1 MDIKAIGKYLYE
13 VGHLKRV
20 KRSGWWLIGIRD
32 PESVAE
38 HVYRTAVLGY
48 ILAVLD
54 GNADPMRVATMC
66 LFHDNGEARIGDL
79 NKVTSRYIASKEGEA
94 QAVSEQS
101 ERLPTAA
108 AEQLLALFREYEE
121 RSSHEGELAHDADQL
136 ECMLQAREYVVQGY
150 LQAQDWI
157 DRSAPRLKS
166 DAAKQLAAV
175 CMKMDPYRWW
185 EGLKVKLS

>member
-1 MDIKAIGKYLYE
+1 MDTEAIGKYLYE

-54 GNADPMRVATMC
+54 GNADPMRVATIC

-79 NKVTSRYIASKEGEA
+79 NKVTSRYISSKEGEA
-94 QAVSEQS
+94 QAVREQS
-101 ERLPTAA
+101 ERIPTSA
-108 AEQLLALFREYEE
+108 AEQLLALVSEYED

-136 ECMLQAREYVVQGY
+136 ECMLQAREYVVQGHP
-150 LQAQDWI
+150 QAQDWI
-157 DRSAPRLKS
+157 DRSYPRLKS
-166 DAAKQLAAV
+166 DAAKQLANV
-175 CMKMDPYRWW
+175 CMNMDPYSWW
-185 EGLKVKLS
+185 EGLKVKPV

>member
-1 MDIKAIGKYLYE
+1 MDIEAIGKYLYE
-13 VGHLKRV
+13 VGHLKQV
-20 KRSGWWLIGIRD
+20 KHSGWWLIDIRD

-38 HVYRTAVLGY
+38 HVYRPAVLGY

-54 GNADPMRVATMC
+54 GNADLMRVATMC

-79 NKVTSRYIASKEGEA
+79 NKVTSRYIVSKAGEA

-101 ERLPTAA
+101 ERLPAA

-136 ECMLQAREYVVQGY
+136 ECMLQAREYVVQGHP
-150 LQAQDWI
+150 QAQDWI
-157 DRSAPRLKS
+157 DRSFPRLKS
-166 DAAKQLAAV
+166 DTAKHLAAV
-175 CMKMDPYRWW
+175 CMNMDPYSWW
-185 EGLKVKLS
+185 EGLKVKPS